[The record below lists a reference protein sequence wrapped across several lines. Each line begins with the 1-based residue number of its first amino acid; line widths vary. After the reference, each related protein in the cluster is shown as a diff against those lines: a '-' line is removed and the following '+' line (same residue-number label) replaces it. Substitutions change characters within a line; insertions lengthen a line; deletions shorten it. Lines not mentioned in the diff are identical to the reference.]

1 MFEHVTPE
9 SLGIPSQAI
18 SDFLSFMNRRGSYT
32 HSFLVMRHGKIC
44 AESYFAPYNKDSL
57 NRMYSQ
63 TKSFVSVA
71 IGCLLEEGKLTLDDK
86 IADHFPDRYERD
98 LPPYLAEQT
107 IREMLTMT
115 TSVYN
120 EGSWFTSGEPDRVR
134 YYLNTFDGARPAG
147 TIWRYDSAGSQVL
160 SALVERL
167 SGMSLLSYL
176 KHRLFSHTGGFETAQ
191 MLKTPNGETW
201 GDSAMLCTLRDMAT
215 FGNLVMH
222 YGNHEGKQL
231 MSESY
236 LREATSPLVCND
248 TAGFYHVFHHG
259 YGYQIWCTEQNGFA
273 FVGMGDQLT
282 VCLPERDFLFT
293 MTADNQG
300 SDGNIR
306 QMLINALF
314 DMIVAKMQNAPLAES
329 PDAYTRLQGELS
341 SQKLRAYQGKPMSA
355 FFPSISGK
363 TFYANPNRTGITKLS
378 LTFGEREGVLTY
390 ENAQGEKS
398 LPFGINE
405 NVFATFPELG
415 YSNEQ
420 GGVRTTDGFTYRCA
434 TSLGF
439 VEEKKC
445 ILRVQIID
453 RYLGNLT
460 ATFAFRDE
468 DTATVHFEKT
478 AEDFLREYEGE
489 FVAKAR

>member
-1 MFEHVTPE
+1 MFEKATPE
-9 SLGIPSQAI
+9 ALGIPSRAI
-18 SDFLSFMNRRGSYT
+18 RKLLSFMERRGSYT
-32 HSFLVMRHGKIC
+32 HSVLMMRHGKIC
-44 AESYFAPYNKDSL
+44 TEAYFAPYTEASL

-71 IGCLLEEGKLTLDDK
+71 IGCLADEGKLTLDDR
-86 IADHFPDRYERD
+86 ICEHFPERYERE

-147 TIWRYDSAGSQVL
+147 TVWRYDSAGSQVL
-160 SALVERL
+160 SALVEKL
-167 SGMSLLSYL
+167 SGVSLLDYL
-176 KHRLFSHTGGFETAQ
+176 KKKLFSVTGGFETAQ

-201 GDSAMLCTLRDMAT
+201 GDSAMLCTLRDMAI

-222 YGNHEGKQL
+222 YGCHEGKQL
-231 MSESY
+231 VSESY
-236 LREATSPLVCND
+236 LREATSPLVYNN
-248 TAGFYHVFHHG
+248 TNGFYHVFHHG
-259 YGYQIWCTEQNGFA
+259 YGYQIWCTEQGGFA

-300 SDGNIR
+300 SEGFLR
-306 QMLINALF
+306 QGIINTLF
-314 DMIVAKMQNAPLAES
+314 DTVVEQMQDSPLNENPEEYAALCKE
-329 PDAYTRLQGELS
+329 TEGL
-341 SQKLRAYQGKPMSA
+341 KLRAFPKGQMSD
-355 FFPSISGK
+355 FFRQISGK
-363 TFYANPNRTGITKLS
+363 TFYAEPNKTTISSLS
-378 LTFGEREGVLTY
+378 LTFGENGGVFAY
-390 ENAQGEKS
+390 ENAQGAKA
-398 LPFGINE
+398 LPFGIGE
-405 NVFATFPELG
+405 NAFATFPQLG

-420 GGVRTTDGFTYRCA
+420 GGMRTTDGFTYRCA

-445 ILRVQIID
+445 ILRMQIID
-453 RYLGNLT
+453 RYLGNFT
-460 ATFAFRDE
+460 ATFAFRDT
-468 DTATVHFEKT
+468 DTVTVHIEKT

-489 FVAKAR
+489 FVAKA